1 MRAVRPLLF
10 AASIVF
16 TFAGPA
22 TAQTSAHRPLALVA
36 ELDGIIHP
44 VSAEYLIDA
53 IDHADAS
60 GADVVVIV
68 LRTPG
73 GLLDSTRDIVARMIK
88 SRAPVAVFV
97 GPSGGR
103 AASAGFILTLAADVA
118 VMAPGTHIGAAHPVS
133 GTGQA
138 LDDVESKKAASD
150 AAAYARTLA
159 EARGRNV
166 MLAADAVEESRAFTD
181 LEALHAMPPL
191 IDFTAND
198 VDDLLRKLD
207 GRTVTRFDGRTV
219 IVHTQGI
226 DTQRVEMTRR
236 ERFLSALAH
245 PEIAYLLMTLGVLG
259 LTVELWTPGAVLPG
273 VAGAFSLLLAFF
285 ALQIL
290 PINTT
295 GLLLILFGIGL
306 LVLELKVPSGV
317 LGVGGTVAL
326 IVGAVMM
333 TGTVPGVSVGLTF
346 IVPVAMAFAGIFLF
360 LGRLA
365 LRAHRQPAVT
375 GAEGLMGANGQ
386 ALEAITPDRPGY
398 VRVHGERWRATSP
411 VPVAPGQP
419 IRVLNING
427 LTLDVEPAVSTRQGE
442 RS

>member
-1 MRAVRPLLF
+1 MRVVRPFLL
-10 AASIVF
+10 AASLAFIVVL
-16 TFAGPA
+16 PA
-22 TAQTSAHRPLALVA
+22 AAQTPAHRPLALVA

-44 VSAEYLIDA
+44 VSAEYLINV
-53 IDHADAS
+53 IDQADTS
-60 GADVVVIV
+60 GADIVVIV

-88 SRAPVAVFV
+88 SRAPVVVFV

-118 VMAPGTHIGAAHPVS
+118 VMAPGTNIGAAHPVS

-138 LDDVESKKAASD
+138 MDDVESKKAASD

-166 MLAADAVEESRAFTD
+166 MLAADAVLESRAFTD
-181 LEALHAMPPL
+181 LEALHATPPL
-191 IDFTAND
+191 IDFTASD
-198 VDDLLRKLD
+198 VDELLRMLD
-207 GRTVTRFDGRTV
+207 GHTVKRFDGRTA
-219 IVHTQGI
+219 ILHTQGI
-226 DTQRVEMTRR
+226 DPRRIDMTRR

-245 PEIAYLLMTLGVLG
+245 PEIATLLMTLGVLG
-259 LTVELWTPGAVLPG
+259 LTVELWMPGAVLPG

-295 GLLLILFGIGL
+295 GLLLIVFGIGL
-306 LVLELKVPSGV
+306 LVLELKIPSGV

-333 TGTVPGVSVGLTF
+333 TGTVPGVSVGLGF
-346 IVPVAMAFAGIFLF
+346 IVPVAIAFAGIFLF

-375 GAEGLMGANGQ
+375 GVEGLMGAEGQ
-386 ALEAITPDRPGY
+386 TLDAIAPDHPGY
-398 VRVHGERWRATSP
+398 VRVHGERWRASSP
-411 VPVAPGQP
+411 VPVAPGQS
-419 IRVLNING
+419 IRVLNVRG
-427 LTLDVEPAVSTRQGE
+427 LTLTVEPLVSTRQGE